1 MRYYKSPIIKL
12 INKPI
17 IWNQTEKL
25 FLSLQVPEDDLHY
38 TVALTDVTGDG
49 ELASS
54 STQARLTVGH
64 NDDPINLRD
73 SALRASEGETL
84 ELVVTRGGHANGE
97 PFGRML
103 WYKIEF
109 HVCI

>member
-1 MRYYKSPIIKL
+1 M
-12 INKPI
+12 
-17 IWNQTEKL
+17 
-25 FLSLQVPEDDLHY
+25 
-38 TVALTDVTGDG
+38 ALTDVTGDG

-73 SALRASEGETL
+73 SALGASEGETA

-97 PFGRML
+97 PFMTFIL
-103 WYKIEF
+103 W
-109 HVCI
+109 